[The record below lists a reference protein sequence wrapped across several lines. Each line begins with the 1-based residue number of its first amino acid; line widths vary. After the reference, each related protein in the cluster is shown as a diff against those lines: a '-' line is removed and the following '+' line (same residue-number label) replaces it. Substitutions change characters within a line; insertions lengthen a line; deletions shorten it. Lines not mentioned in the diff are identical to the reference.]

1 MKEARRIAGLI
12 IFFML
17 LCGLVYPL
25 LMTGAARVTGK
36 RADGDIMTIDGQAV
50 GARRIGQNFSSDGF
64 FHGRPSAA
72 GEGYDAMSSGASNLG
87 PSNPELIQLAEQ
99 RLNDILEENPG
110 TEVADVPIEMITASG
125 SGLDPEIGE
134 QAAILQVPRISRS
147 TGISEE
153 RLSELVY
160 RSEKQPLLGLFG
172 EPRVNVLE
180 LNLELLKMEGEVEQ

>member
-1 MKEARRIAGLI
+1 MKEARGIAGLI

-17 LCGLVYPL
+17 LCGLAYPL
-25 LMTGAARVTGK
+25 LMTGAAQVAGS
-36 RADGDIMTIDGQAV
+36 RADGDIISVDGQAV
-50 GARRIGQNFSSDGF
+50 GARNIGQNFSSDGF

-87 PSNPELIQLAEQ
+87 PSNPELVQLAEQ
-99 RLNDILEENPG
+99 RLEQILEENPG
-110 TEVADVPIEMITASG
+110 TEIADVPIEMITASG
-125 SGLDPEIGE
+125 SGLDPEISE

-153 RLSELVY
+153 DLSELVY
-160 RSEKQPLLGLFG
+160 KSEKQPFLGLFG